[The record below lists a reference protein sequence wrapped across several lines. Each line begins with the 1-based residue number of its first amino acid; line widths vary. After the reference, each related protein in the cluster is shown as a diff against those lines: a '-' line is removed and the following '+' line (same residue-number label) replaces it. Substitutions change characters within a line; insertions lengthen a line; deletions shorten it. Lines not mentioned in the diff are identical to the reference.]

1 MKPEKAVP
9 DTDAMPG
16 QLVTQSELIGK
27 RVRVIGLKAK
37 PEYNGKLGTVTVWDE
52 TRQRAGVLLD
62 SSARLALKPANLV
75 PMDSASSAPAARIAA
90 ILAQPVERGEPSAI
104 DDTPPLLIIVESLNP
119 ARGHAIEIGASETIS
134 ALKARYAQVFWSAR
148 YAQVLWGRA
157 EAAGPAE
164 RLAPNMSEREEYE
177 LLIRLVHDGAELP
190 DDARLKECGLTTGS
204 RVIALDLRQRK
215 GVAAQIG
222 RQIGRW
228 WPLLLASLLLLLLV
242 GEASGAVTG
251 AAHPVCNRPLI
262 IFVLLAAP
270 LFVPYG
276 LILSGRFQL
285 ETGYRVLWFVH
296 HPPLMRLVGANAM
309 LALAW
314 WIVGTVSA
322 PMAYDSLR
330 WPVMACDGL

>member
-1 MKPEKAVP
+1 MVLPPEKAVP
-9 DTDAMPG
+9 DSDTVPG
-16 QLVTQSELIGK
+16 QLVTQRELIGK
-27 RVRVIGLKAK
+27 RVRVIGLEAK

-62 SSARLALKPANLV
+62 SSARLALKPANLE
-75 PMDSASSAPAARIAA
+75 PLDSASSAPAARIAA

-104 DDTPPLLIIVESLNP
+104 DDPPPLLIIVESLNP
-119 ARGHAIEIGASETIS
+119 ARGHAIEIGASETIG

-177 LLIRLVHDGAELP
+177 LLVRLVHDGAEMP
-190 DDARLKECGLTTGS
+190 DDARLNECGLATGS
-204 RVIALDLRQRK
+204 RVIAMDLRQRK

-222 RQIGRW
+222 RQMGRW
-228 WPLLLASLLLLLLV
+228 WPLVLAILLLLLLV

-270 LFVPYG
+270 LLVPYG

-296 HPPLMRLVGANAM
+296 HPPLM
-309 LALAW
+309 
-314 WIVGTVSA
+314 T
-322 PMAYDSLR
+322 
-330 WPVMACDGL
+330 CDDLC

>member
-1 MKPEKAVP
+1 MDDPHCLRKLRFTAVSLGVARKFRRPPMVLPPEKAVP
-9 DTDAMPG
+9 DSVTVPG
-16 QLVTQSELIGK
+16 QLVTQPELIGK
-27 RVRVIGLKAK
+27 RVRVIGLEAK

-62 SSARLALKPANLV
+62 SSSRLALKPANLE
-75 PMDSASSAPAARIAA
+75 PLDSASSAPAARIAA

-104 DDTPPLLIIVESLNP
+104 DDPPPLLIIVESLNP
-119 ARGHAIEIGASETIS
+119 ARGHAIEIGASETIG

-177 LLIRLVHDGAELP
+177 LLVRLVHDGAELP
-190 DDARLKECGLTTGS
+190 DDARLKECGLATGS
-204 RVIALDLRQRK
+204 RVIAMDLRQRK

-222 RQIGRW
+222 RQMGRW
-228 WPLLLASLLLLLLV
+228 WPLLLAILLLLLLV

-270 LFVPYG
+270 LLVPYG

-296 HPPLMRLVGANAM
+296 HPPLMTSDDL
-309 LALAW
+309 
-314 WIVGTVSA
+314 
-322 PMAYDSLR
+322 
-330 WPVMACDGL
+330 